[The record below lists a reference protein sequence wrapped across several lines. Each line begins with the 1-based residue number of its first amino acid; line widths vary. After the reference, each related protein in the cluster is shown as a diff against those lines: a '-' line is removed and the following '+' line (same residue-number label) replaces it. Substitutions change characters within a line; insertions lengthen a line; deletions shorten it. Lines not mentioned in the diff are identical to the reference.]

1 MKKTFLTII
10 CLLLIIFTLCACG
23 DETGSRRK
31 NSSAD
36 EVSATETLTETESV
50 ATVAT
55 TTDAV
60 VEVLDYK
67 TEYLNIIDVFERDF
81 GTISQSEASFF
92 DSGLYYAN
100 LVDFDKNGIPEMVLA
115 HINSDEN
122 NFEMKHTIYGVVN
135 GKVQCNESGNLHQT
149 GGVDPS
155 VNICYTEDDVYFVTG
170 TSQSYLEKNYRKFD
184 GEKFETV
191 LSYSHDG
198 YMDEVG
204 NINCKL
210 NGETVTY
217 TELQNAIEEFN
228 KTVVQQDNF
237 FICWD
242 MAETRERLEDTKN
255 ALKN

>member
-36 EVSATETLTETESV
+36 EVSATETLTETEV
-50 ATVAT
+50 AATVAT

-60 VEVLDYK
+60 VENFDYK

-81 GTISQSEASFF
+81 GTAPETAASVEG
-92 DSGLYYAN
+92 GLYYAN
-100 LVDFDKNGIPEMVLA
+100 LVDFDKNGTPELVLA
-115 HINSDEN
+115 HINNDGRV
-122 NFEMKHTIYGVVN
+122 FEMKYTIYGVIN
-135 GKVQCNESGNLHQT
+135 GKVQCIESGDLHTT
-149 GGVDPS
+149 GGPDPS
-155 VNICYTEDDVYFVTG
+155 VNICYTEDCVYFVTG
-170 TSQSYLEKNYRKFD
+170 TSQSYTEKNYRKFD

-191 LSYSHDG
+191 LSYSQDG

-210 NGETVTY
+210 NGETVNY